1 MAGFIVDG
9 EVDRRK
15 DIIERAE
22 EIAVETGVDIQLFSF
37 DEWIQYQTQ
46 RIADSQLDRIAG
58 RWLIAVVESF
68 AQRRPEIAPIDEP
81 CEAWVKDLIKK
92 LK

>member
-1 MAGFIVDG
+1 MAGFIVDS
-9 EVDRRK
+9 EVDRRQ
-15 DIIERAE
+15 DIIQRAE
-22 EIAVETGVDIQLFSF
+22 EISVETGVDIQLFSF
-37 DEWIQYQTQ
+37 DEWVKYQTKKIAASQ
-46 RIADSQLDRIAG
+46 LNKIAD

-81 CEAWVKDLIKK
+81 CEAWVRDLIEK

>member
-1 MAGFIVDG
+1 MDG
-9 EVDRRK
+9 EIDRRK
-15 DIIERAE
+15 DIVDRAE
-22 EIAVETGVDIQLFSF
+22 EISLETGVDIQLFSF

-46 RIADSQLDRIAG
+46 SIADSQLDTIAS

-81 CEAWVKDLIKK
+81 CEAWVKDLIEK